1 MKAKEMTTIE
11 EKLTFI
17 IHQMNVIL
25 QQTRRDRQTDI
36 QIVIKS
42 VSRMEIDLNL
52 IPTSNASF
60 KKIVLL
66 YFNLLKTS

>member
-1 MKAKEMTTIE
+1 MTTIE